1 MQKFP
6 HQESAV
12 DEINENNHPNQP
24 VEPSFKEEIQR
35 SISAMKNRKTSGA
48 DTMLA
53 EVLKADGD
61 EMTKF
66 FHLLFNKVWQEED
79 PPLEWSEKTVT
90 PVYKNVSKIDPPN
103 YWAILLFSILGKVL
117 SHILLQ
123 RIKQQSEEF
132 IEENQQGFLSDRGT
146 INTIFIVQ
154 PIVEKAKVCKVD
166 VRLNFIDFKSALDTI
181 WRKAFWK
188 KLSSIRISKKIIKI
202 LEKTVQKF

>member
-1 MQKFP
+1 MERNMQKFP

-103 YWAILLFSILGKVL
+103 Y
-117 SHILLQ
+117 
-123 RIKQQSEEF
+123 
-132 IEENQQGFLSDRGT
+132 
-146 INTIFIVQ
+146 
-154 PIVEKAKVCKVD
+154 
-166 VRLNFIDFKSALDTI
+166 
-181 WRKAFWK
+181 
-188 KLSSIRISKKIIKI
+188 
-202 LEKTVQKF
+202 